1 MIYKKHTLTW
11 KKKASV
17 QFTMRKEDLVTV
29 ILHYEEALEMKHKF
43 VLRLINDKWLID
55 DKYYGF
61 SDEET
66 CYNDML

>member
-1 MIYKKHTLTW
+1 
-11 KKKASV
+11 
-17 QFTMRKEDLVTV
+17 
-29 ILHYEEALEMKHKF
+29 MKHKF

-66 CYNDML
+66 WYNDML